1 MIKILII
8 DDEAAA
14 VKMLRLLIE
23 KHIPYEKLIRT
34 CSSAEEALKVIPLYK
49 PALLMLDI
57 EMPNMNGF
65 DLLDKIQTWNF
76 DIIFTTAYD
85 KYAIKAIRFSVL
97 DYLLKP
103 IDIADLQHAIYRH
116 VIKQKAERFVSP
128 QLVQNLIHNL
138 KQNSPQDFRLALST
152 NKGVFFADPAEIIRC
167 EGDDNYSHFYF
178 VNEKPLV
185 VSRTLKEYDE
195 ILQDHGFIRIH
206 KSHLVNVK
214 YVSQIDRSVSVW
226 LRNGTILPVSRRR
239 KNEVLQELSK
249 YSKHHS

>member
-14 VKMLRLLIE
+14 VKMLKLLIE

-34 CSSAEEALKVIPLYK
+34 CASGEEALKVIPAYK
-49 PALLMLDI
+49 PSLLMLDI

-65 DLLDKIQTWNF
+65 DLLDKIQAWNF

-103 IDIADLQHAIYRH
+103 IDIADLQQAIYRH
-116 VIKQKAERFVSP
+116 VIKQKADPFVSP
-128 QLVQNLIHNL
+128 QLIQNLMRNL
-138 KQNSPQDFRLALST
+138 KQHSPQDFKLALST

-178 VNEKPLV
+178 ANEKPLV

-214 YVSQIDRSVSVW
+214 YISQIDRAGSVW